1 MGTLYFGPPSTLY
14 IFSRYVVR
22 QKNLHMIQ
30 YMTGST
36 GPALKGA
43 GGVPLVQ
50 IMENEFE
57 CLVVRGG
64 DGGHFAEKFVK
75 KYCS

>member
-1 MGTLYFGPPSTLY
+1 M
-14 IFSRYVVR
+14 
-22 QKNLHMIQ
+22 NLRSI
-30 YMTGST
+30 GI
-36 GPALKGA
+36 KGA
-43 GGVPLVQ
+43 GGVLWVQ

>member
-1 MGTLYFGPPSTLY
+1 MFKSATNSKLQSALQSTLN
-14 IFSRYVVR
+14 S
-22 QKNLHMIQ
+22 
-30 YMTGST
+30 
-36 GPALKGA
+36 ALKSVLKSALKSALRGHGV
-43 GGVPLVQ
+43 GGVPWVQ
-50 IMENEFE
+50 IMEIEFE

>member
-1 MGTLYFGPPSTLY
+1 MVEQWCEY
-14 IFSRYVVR
+14 SRFF
-22 QKNLHMIQ
+22 
-30 YMTGST
+30 
-36 GPALKGA
+36 KGA
-43 GGVPLVQ
+43 GVPWVQ